1 MVDVNVSRV
10 ESSKSPLRFMI
21 VCYLRRSQPLRRSVA
36 LCKSL
41 TLIGL
46 LFALYGSHYSA
57 RAQSPEIDPAE
68 TIRIETDLVDVNVSV
83 MSRDPAHPPGN
94 LALKDFMIL
103 ENGSAQE
110 ISFFASA
117 ETPFDLVLLLDLSG
131 STSHK
136 LDLIKKSARRF
147 VEAVPA
153 TNRVAIVTFT
163 SDVRVEAALTSDRK
177 VLQQAIKQIRKS
189 EDGTNFW
196 DALRYVLES
205 VLPHDLPNSQRRS
218 AVVVMTDGV
227 DNALPEVVG
236 DGSQT
241 TFEQLL
247 GILRASDAIVLPVYL
262 DTEAREVKSKRIP
275 ATAYVWAR
283 QQLALLADDSGNVVY
298 PARELKDLEKVYRQV
313 IRDLGTV
320 YSLGYHPANKVRD
333 GAWRTIA
340 VQLPARPDLAVR
352 ARRGYF
358 AR

>member
-1 MVDVNVSRV
+1 
-10 ESSKSPLRFMI
+10 
-21 VCYLRRSQPLRRSVA
+21 VA
-36 LCKSL
+36 LCQSL
-41 TLIGL
+41 SLIGL
-46 LFALYGSHYSA
+46 LFALYGSQYSA
-57 RAQSPEIDPAE
+57 RAQSAEVDPDEA
-68 TIRIETDLVDVNVSV
+68 IRIETDLVDVNVSV
-83 MSRDPAHPPGN
+83 ISRDPTRPPGN
-94 LALKDFMIL
+94 LSLKDFMIL

-131 STSHK
+131 STAHK
-136 LDLIKKSARRF
+136 LDLIKESARRF
-147 VEAVPA
+147 VEVVPPA
-153 TNRVAIVTFT
+153 NRVAIVTFT
-163 SDVRVEAALTSDRK
+163 SEVRVEAPLTSDRK
-177 VLQQAIKQIRKS
+177 FLQQAIRKIRKPKG
-189 EDGTNFW
+189 GTNFW

-227 DNALPEVVG
+227 DNALPEVIG

-241 TFEQLL
+241 TFQQLL
-247 GILRASDAIVLPVYL
+247 GVLRASDAIVLPVYL
-262 DTEAREVKSKRIP
+262 DTEEREVKSKRIP
-275 ATAYVWAR
+275 PTAYVWAR

-313 IRDLGTV
+313 ISDLGTV

-340 VQLPARPDLAVR
+340 VQVPARPDLAIR